1 MRRAAATLACLGL
14 LAALAVAPGSGPIGG
29 TGGRAQAAE
38 CAWQRHS
45 KQTIAKVHR
54 HGQVRRVVRTR
65 HWWTCESV
73 AAPPLASPTAP
84 TVPAAAPTAAPEAE
98 PTANRLGVKSAE
110 YSYTLSRPSVE
121 AGEVTIELD
130 NRGEDAHNLN
140 LQREGSAEAPLQ
152 VPETES
158 QHRST
163 VEFDLPP
170 GTYRLWCSLPEHE
183 ERGMHATLVVG
194 GG

>member
-1 MRRAAATLACLGL
+1 MRRAAAALTCLGL
-14 LAALAVAPGSGPIGG
+14 LAALALAPGPDWIGG
-29 TGGRAQAAE
+29 AGGSAQAAE
-38 CAWQRHS
+38 CGWVRHS
-45 KQTIAKVHR
+45 KRATVRVRR
-54 HGQVRRVVRTR
+54 HGRVRRVARTR
-65 HWWTCESV
+65 HWWSCEPV
-73 AAPPLASPTAP
+73 ASPPLASPAAP
-84 TVPAAAPTAAPEAE
+84 TVPAPAPAPAPEAE

-158 QHRST
+158 QQRST
-163 VEFDLPP
+163 VEFDLPA
-170 GTYRLWCSLPEHE
+170 GTYRLWCSLPQHE

-194 GG
+194 G

>member
-1 MRRAAATLACLGL
+1 MKRAATAAACLGL
-14 LAALAVAPGSGPIGG
+14 IGFLAIGPSADWLSPGA
-29 TGGRAQAAE
+29 RAQAAE
-38 CAWQRHS
+38 CTWQRHS
-45 KQTIAKVHR
+45 KRTVAKAHR
-54 HGQVRRVVRTR
+54 HGRTRRVFHVKY
-65 HWWTCESV
+65 WWTCEPTATPP
-73 AAPPLASPTAP
+73 AASLPAAAGAPTAP
-84 TVPAAAPTAAPEAE
+84 PAAPEPE

-140 LQREGSAEAPLQ
+140 LRLEGSEEPPLQ
-152 VPETES
+152 IPETGS
-158 QHRST
+158 QERGTAH
-163 VEFDLPP
+163 FDLPA
-170 GTYRLWCSLPEHE
+170 GTYRLWCSLPQHD